1 MVRTISEI
9 LKEADLATELSQL
22 VTLWNEIA
30 EKKWQYPLVE
40 LWFAN
45 QHIRGLSLFVE
56 GTDFEIDSFYTRLK
70 KMDKS

>member
-45 QHIRGLSLFVE
+45 QHIRELSLFVE